1 MDTPEYTRIPYEFF
15 QENIKLRHY
24 LKEKVSRDF
33 IYVRIKQGMYGL
45 KQAAI
50 LTYKQ
55 LMKHLKTRG
64 YYTFTGT
71 NAIFPHKKRRKTFCL

>member
-1 MDTPEYTRIPYEFF
+1 MRIPYRYFLEDIRIRY
-15 QENIKLRHY
+15 NIE
-24 LKEKVSRDF
+24 EKFSRGF

-71 NAIFPHKKRRKTFCL
+71 NAIFPHKKRGKTFCL